1 MTLVGFPALVSVT
14 VVVIGAAEA
23 TMPASKKNEISL
35 TISPSRVLSTKPA
48 QQVLL
53 IFPASCVANVFEG
66 CPPASDR
73 KEHARLHHQ
82 WPLLRNPVRHLLYP
96 VLVRMRSACASW
108 WNAWRLAA
116 TSANHCAK
124 SSYFSSLSITP
135 SKRPIL
141 KFTSKRLESVSLI
154 GRRAMIR
161 RSTRSSG

>member
-48 QQVLL
+48 QQVPL

-82 WPLLRNPVRHLLYP
+82 WLLLRNPVRHLLCG
-96 VLVRMRSACASW
+96 VDLLDISA
-108 WNAWRLAA
+108 
-116 TSANHCAK
+116 H
-124 SSYFSSLSITP
+124 
-135 SKRPIL
+135 
-141 KFTSKRLESVSLI
+141 LEES
-154 GRRAMIR
+154 
-161 RSTRSSG
+161 